1 MFILYIPVLLCSF
14 HVYCADRVSLRY
26 GEWIKDHEETLVS
39 PGRKFELGF
48 FSPTRSS
55 GDKRYVGIWYKC
67 DKRTLGESCNTT
79 DTIVNLTDSGNLV
92 LYGYSYEYEPTVRNC
107 EPCGTN
113 MIPYP
118 LSASSNCGDPMYFS
132 FNCNTTSGQIVLQ
145 LIDFVQICRWCL
157 KPLFVQLQV
166 GLWWLNVLGWN
177 DVEIVWEPPLE
188 PICNLS
194 TDCKDWPHST
204 CKSAS
209 DGKRRCL
216 CTKSFRWDGTKLS
229 CTQGLC

>member
-1 MFILYIPVLLCSF
+1 MLDLEAGIKSYLFEFILYLKLDIS
-14 HVYCADRVSLRY
+14 A
-26 GEWIKDHEETLVS
+26 
-39 PGRKFELGF
+39 
-48 FSPTRSS
+48 
-55 GDKRYVGIWYKC
+55 
-67 DKRTLGESCNTT
+67 
-79 DTIVNLTDSGNLV
+79 
-92 LYGYSYEYEPTVRNC
+92 EPTVRNC

-132 FNCNTTSGQIVLQ
+132 FNCNTTSGQVS
-145 LIDFVQICRWCL
+145 FNA
-157 KPLFVQLQV
+157 P
-166 GLWWLNVLGWN
+166 N

-229 CTQGLC
+229 CTQGYVGVLIFLITYALAWRLWTDDKLLDLTDETLRDTCIADQFVKCLNIGF